1 MKKFILMIAPLLLA
15 AMAMAQTRSCL
26 RIMPF
31 DELVRTSA
39 WIGRVKVIKASK
51 GNYRSQYGQLVVLQ
65 SVDTI
70 EGDSSLQQINVMA
83 KSNVPCAADVYTV
96 GQEMLVFLVP
106 ESGLFHTQNFQYGMF
121 QINEE
126 IVRGW
131 RSKDNLV
138 ADKAYGEV
146 RAEIETF
153 INALHNPNP
162 QPILTPSIVP
172 NSQTPQSN
180 QQGKEQKPPTPR
192 PNPVKPPEP
201 PPTKPPVF

>member
-1 MKKFILMIAPLLLA
+1 MKKYILIIAPLLLTA
-15 AMAMAQTRSCL
+15 VALAQTRSCL

-39 WIGRVKVIKASK
+39 WIGRVKVLKASK

-65 SVDTI
+65 PVDTI

-121 QINEE
+121 QISEE

-131 RSKDNLV
+131 HGKDNLI
-138 ADKAYGEV
+138 ADKSYAEV

-153 INALHNPNP
+153 INALRNPNP

-172 NSQTPQSN
+172 NSQNPQPN
-180 QQGKEQKPPTPR
+180 QQGKEQKPPQPS
-192 PNPVKPPEP
+192 PVKPPEP